1 MILAANL
8 FIAAAFLLGAALLI
22 VDIRKKKH
30 LYQKEDPLLK
40 LIKEEPV
47 LCYPETA
54 TEYQE
59 DEGDIIAAALKAA
72 DHLEETMPVTCALVR
87 MLAADYNT
95 APEPKNSKENHMFNT
110 TREAVEHFVTNL
122 ATKLPGADRAFTAQ
136 QLERFV
142 YDNIYPNVPSGANT
156 ILRALRELRIL
167 NKLDYVV
174 LNRGKQLYKA
184 VPVSYE
190 GFGAPAIQD

>member
-1 MILAANL
+1 MTLAANL

-22 VDIRKKKH
+22 ADIRKKKH

-54 TEYQE
+54 PEYQE
-59 DEGDIIAAALKAA
+59 DEGDIIAATRKAA

-95 APEPKNSKENHMFNT
+95 APEPKNPKENPMFDT
-110 TREAVEHFVTNL
+110 VREAVQYFVTRVAL
-122 ATKLPGADRAFTAQ
+122 VGEQTFTAR
-136 QLERFV
+136 QLEDFV
-142 YDNIYPNVPSGANT
+142 FDHIEVRRYKNT
-156 ILRALRELRIL
+156 VLRALRELRLMGNVNFIVL
-167 NKLDYVV
+167 NKSQ
-174 LNRGKQLYKA
+174 QLYKA
-184 VPVSYE
+184 LPVQEKADY
-190 GFGAPAIQD
+190 